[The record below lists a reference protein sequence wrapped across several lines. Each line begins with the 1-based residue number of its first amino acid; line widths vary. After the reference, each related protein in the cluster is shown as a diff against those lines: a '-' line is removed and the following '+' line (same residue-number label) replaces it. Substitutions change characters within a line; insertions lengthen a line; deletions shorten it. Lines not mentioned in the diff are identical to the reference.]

1 MEERFDLGVIGGGPG
16 GYVAAIRAAQL
27 GLRVALVEKEQLG
40 GVCLNRGCIPTKAL
54 LASAGLLTTLRRS
67 EEFGVRIEGVEADV
81 PAMFRRKDEVV
92 ARLRGG
98 VETLLK
104 TRKVTVYEGVGSIGE
119 PGVVGVE
126 GPEGA
131 LAIECE
137 RIILATGSTP
147 LVPEAFPC
155 DGRVVITTRDA
166 LASPH
171 MPDDVLIIGAGAVG
185 CEFAGFYSALGLS
198 VTLVE
203 MLPGILP
210 GEDPSAVRLTKAA
223 MKKQGVDVRTATK
236 VESIKITG
244 DTAVT
249 ALSDGTSV
257 ETGRVLLA
265 MGRRLGS
272 DGSGIPEAGIEVE
285 RGAVVVNEKMET
297 SRPGVYAIGDLVG
310 GWLLAHVASREGIVA
325 ATNAAGRDLAMDY
338 RAVPRCTFTR
348 PEIASVGITEA
359 AAKNQGLELS
369 SGRFPFVAS
378 GKALAEGEARG
389 FVKVLCE
396 AASGQVVGG
405 VVVGPHASDLIH
417 EVALAVVAELS
428 FDRLAGMIHAHPT
441 LAESIMEAAEA
452 VEGLSVHSG

>member
-1 MEERFDLGVIGGGPG
+1 MAERFDLGVIGGGPG

-104 TRKVTVYEGVGSIGE
+104 KRKVTVYEGVGSIGE

-155 DGRVVITTRDA
+155 DGRVVITTREA

-265 MGRRLGS
+265 MGRRPGS

-359 AAKNQGLELS
+359 AAKHQGLELS
-369 SGRFPFVAS
+369 SGRFPFAAS

-396 AASGQVVGG
+396 AASGRVVGG

-417 EVALAVVAELS
+417 EVALAVLAELS